1 MHKVVCG
8 KETLFGAL
16 SRVHSPLLKFRIK
29 QSVYDLE
36 IPRANVAEYKIIVAE
51 EKNDWN
57 TTYERA
63 LEATPTLKDFN
74 IAAEIDQE
82 CLSKGI
88 FNRIDME
95 LERRSQYDKAV
106 GFPCDPLVGSLVV
119 ALNMYE
125 GVYTVS
131 SCNGAHTKQQ
141 SVCMTPSPVVE
152 FACDH
157 ERTRLSILRAVGRDH
172 YGVHGRDG
180 LKSGEIGGSET
191 PLLIQYTD
199 EAGTALSR
207 KTVFRS
213 VYGGKAGSTAQKLR
227 KVLELAR
234 VLAPE

>member
-95 LERRSQYDKAV
+95 LE
-106 GFPCDPLVGSLVV
+106 
-119 ALNMYE
+119 
-125 GVYTVS
+125 
-131 SCNGAHTKQQ
+131 TK
-141 SVCMTPSPVVE
+141 
-152 FACDH
+152 D
-157 ERTRLSILRAVGRDH
+157 L
-172 YGVHGRDG
+172 
-180 LKSGEIGGSET
+180 
-191 PLLIQYTD
+191 
-199 EAGTALSR
+199 
-207 KTVFRS
+207 
-213 VYGGKAGSTAQKLR
+213 
-227 KVLELAR
+227 
-234 VLAPE
+234 